1 MRPSLPT
8 AAALALMIGAAP
20 VMVQPA
26 WAQPAADE
34 IDARIRAYL
43 LENPEVILEALDVLE
58 QRRADAQA
66 RADEDLV
73 AANEQALIA
82 DGRSHVFGNPD
93 GDVTIVEF
101 ADYRCGYCKQA
112 HPTVQALLEADPNLR
127 LVYKEFPILGPD
139 SVLASRAAMA
149 ALAID
154 PAAYER
160 LNDAML
166 SWRAALDEAAV
177 FALAAEAGLDEAT
190 LRAGMD
196 DPAIAETLRA
206 NYALAQGLR
215 IEGTPSFVVGGRIV
229 RGFVG
234 LDQMQ
239 ALVAQA
245 RDSDG

>member
-8 AAALALMIGAAP
+8 AAALALTLGAAFAVP
-20 VMVQPA
+20 PA
-26 WAQPAADE
+26 AAQPAADE

-43 LENPEVILEALDVLE
+43 LDNPEVILEALEVLE
-58 QRRADAQA
+58 QRRADSQA

-73 AANEQALIA
+73 AANEQALFA

-93 GDVTIVEF
+93 GDITIVEF

-112 HPTVQALLEADPNLR
+112 HPMVQALLEADPNLR

-166 SWRAALDEAAV
+166 SWRAGLDEGAI
-177 FALAAEAGLDEAT
+177 FALAAEAGLDEGE
-190 LRAGMD
+190 LRARMD
-196 DPAIAETLRA
+196 DPAIAEALRA

-215 IEGTPSFVVGGRIV
+215 IEGTPSFVVGNRIV

-239 ALVAQA
+239 MLVAQA
-245 RDSDG
+245 REGDD

>member
-8 AAALALMIGAAP
+8 AAALALTLSAALAVPP
-20 VMVQPA
+20 VS
-26 WAQPAADE
+26 AQPAADE

-43 LENPEVILEALDVLE
+43 LDNPEVILEALEVLE

-73 AANEQALIA
+73 AANEQALFA

-154 PAAYER
+154 PEAYER

-166 SWRAALDEAAV
+166 SWRAALDEDAI
-177 FALAAEAGLDEAT
+177 FALAGEAGLDEGE
-190 LRAGMD
+190 LRARMD

-206 NYALAQGLR
+206 NYALAQSLR
-215 IEGTPSFVVGGRIV
+215 IEGTPSFVVGNRIV
-229 RGFVG
+229 RGYVG

-239 ALVAQA
+239 MLVAQA
-245 RDSDG
+245 RDEDG